1 MWGTPVGAEFRDWM
15 DMWDVQCEAND
26 RQNQIKTLV
35 DGQNFVLFFKRKND
49 IFGAHEP
56 HRVTFARMKNPDDD
70 VDDGWLKE
78 ASFMA
83 VNLSS
88 AISGSPQQEVFQ
100 SKNIDDIKVIDKD
113 AAHDA
118 LSKQA
123 GDISPKSI
131 KQGAKAVS
139 SITQQQDDDPNI
151 KDPGMPIHQ
160 GEE

>member
-15 DMWDVQCEAND
+15 DMWDAHCEATD

-35 DGQNFVLFFKRKND
+35 DGQQFVLFFKRDKD

-70 VDDGWLKE
+70 MPEGWLKE
-78 ASFMA
+78 ANFMG

-88 AISGSPQQEVFQ
+88 AISGTPQQEIFYH
-100 SKNIDDIKVIDKD
+100 KNINDLKVIDKD
-113 AAHDA
+113 AAYDA
-118 LSKQA
+118 LAKQA
-123 GDISPKSI
+123 RDVSSQSI
-131 KQGAKAVS
+131 KQGAKSVS
-139 SITQQQDDDPNI
+139 TITQQQDDNPN
-151 KDPGMPIHQ
+151 KKEPGMPIHQ